1 MSKRFILFPNIF
13 EQWGEQVY
21 IQEQQ
26 GPKVSPEVLGNF
38 LDRLKRVF
46 EKVVRAS
53 PSWSE
58 VSSQLFLMVNPAA
71 GKIQSSK
78 ERTALIESLE
88 SVSAFLVPQDQ
99 RNKNQIN
106 RVHVIAS
113 HEPGEL
119 IRQAHDLRIQGAL
132 GILVS
137 FGGDGTHQEV
147 LNGIIE
153 RGVDTRLCRYP
164 MGTGNDGV
172 DVRTPEDLVHFVFHG
187 PKSPGKLLEAVR
199 VTTSRG
205 FNRLS
210 GNITGVGMDAYI
222 GFLSQKYKRTL
233 PGEAYKIAADLGV
246 LFYRKKYDLRECKVV
261 LSQPNG
267 PIQTLHLVPGI
278 MCFGASGRRTY
289 GMGIPILPSEENV
302 CLIPMG
308 SLGQNLALKSHLYKA
323 EHGNNPRV
331 QMYKAQR
338 LEIHYDALLP
348 MQMDGE
354 IAWLEP
360 EDFPVIFERIQL
372 LPRVL

>member
-1 MSKRFILFPNIF
+1 VL
-13 EQWGEQVY
+13 

-26 GPKVSPEVLGNF
+26 GPKVSPEVLGDF
-38 LDRLKRVF
+38 LDRLQQAF
-46 EKVVRAS
+46 EKVVKAS
-53 PSWSE
+53 PSWGE

-71 GKIQSSK
+71 GKIHSSK
-78 ERTALIESLE
+78 ERTAFIKALE
-88 SVSAFLVPQDQ
+88 LVAATLSPQEKL
-99 RNKNQIN
+99 NENQTN

-119 IRQAHDLRIQGAL
+119 VRRAHDLSIQGAL
-132 GILVS
+132 GIFVS

-147 LNGIIE
+147 LNGITE

-172 DVRTPEDLVHFVFHG
+172 DVTTPEDLVQIVFHG
-187 PKSPGKLLEAVR
+187 PKSSGRNLEAVR

-222 GFLSQKYKRTL
+222 GFLSQKYKKTL
-233 PGEAYKIAADLGV
+233 PGKAYKIAADLGV
-246 LFYRKKYDLRECKVV
+246 LFYRKKYDLRECTVV
-261 LSQPNG
+261 LQALDES
-267 PIQTLHLVPGI
+267 TKEVHLIPGI
-278 MCFGASGRRTY
+278 MCFGASGTRTY
-289 GMGIPILPSEENV
+289 GMGIPILPSKENV

-308 SLGQNLALKSHLYKA
+308 SLGQNLALKSLLYKA
-323 EHGNNPRV
+323 EHVKNSRV
-331 QMYKAQR
+331 QMHEARK
-338 LEIHYDALLP
+338 LEVHYDALLP

-360 EDFPVIFERIQL
+360 EDFPLVFERIQL
-372 LPRVL
+372 LPRIL